1 MVGVP
6 WAVQSIRG
14 ALRRGTKPRWR
25 GVRQGILEEVTFRLR
40 IGRISQV
47 KGGEWPEGLQLRE
60 EPVPK
65 AQGDGGHEVRAPAE
79 TEVRPS
85 LFSRKHCGEVERAW
99 L

>member
-6 WAVQSIRG
+6 WEVQSIRG

-60 EPVPK
+60 EPVQRPRGTEGMRLELRLRQK
-65 AQGDGGHEVRAPAE
+65 SGPLCSQGSTVGR
-79 TEVRPS
+79 
-85 LFSRKHCGEVERAW
+85 
-99 L
+99 